1 MRPRYAEIIYG
12 ILLAGAI
19 VGAII
24 LALYKCLSWIA
35 EGVQ

>member
-1 MRPRYAEIIYG
+1 MWSRYAEIIYG
-12 ILLAGAI
+12 LLLAVAI

-24 LALYKCLSWIA
+24 LALYKCLTWIA